1 MTFTKKLITKIWPV
15 SLIVEWKL
23 ALMLWVSMLWL
34 LNLCTLQ
41 FKCFVEKK
49 CRFQTLIFVNEEM
62 KPIWLMC
69 LISHLLNLDINN
81 MDQKTHW
88 FQLNGNYSFNLIK
101 FFFSFGEQSILWKD
115 MSRCLLIVILNGFYI
130 IVLLLPSVAKNF
142 ENHLP
147 MLRVGLIAIHSIFY
161 FCKKNLLV

>member
-1 MTFTKKLITKIWPV
+1 MTFTKKLITKIWSV

-101 FFFSFGEQSILWKD
+101 FFFFIWRTINFVKGYEQVPLNSYFKWFLYHSFA
-115 MSRCLLIVILNGFYI
+115 
-130 IVLLLPSVAKNF
+130 VAK
-142 ENHLP
+142 
-147 MLRVGLIAIHSIFY
+147 
-161 FCKKNLLV
+161 CC